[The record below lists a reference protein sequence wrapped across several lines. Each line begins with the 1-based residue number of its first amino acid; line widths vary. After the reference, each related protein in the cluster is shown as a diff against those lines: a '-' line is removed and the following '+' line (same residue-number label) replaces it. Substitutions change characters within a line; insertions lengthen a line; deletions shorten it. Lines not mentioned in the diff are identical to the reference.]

1 MRGDKDRMEAKL
13 AKALK
18 DGQAKVRETETA
30 QHALQ
35 TNPTPT
41 PAPTLNPNQAR
52 ETETAQHALQTN
64 PTPTPTPTL
73 NPNQARET
81 ETAQHALQ
89 TNPTPTP
96 TPTLNPNQA
105 RETETA
111 QHALQMLTDDFVT
124 HEATL
129 RRTKLQLEQYETDPA
144 TNGTDLATA
153 HAALRGAEAR
163 EAALGVAARVLGRE
177 LRTHDEVV
185 ISRLE
190 EQSCEVAEMQARCT
204 QMHPDAIRC
213 TQMHPDTPRLQREEE
228 EGTAP
233 LDVTWSSPL
242 PGEIQSDAAGGGAPR
257 RPLHRTARPD
267 RGHALSHPR
276 AGPRGGGGAAGGE
289 RPATLEAGR
298 RQ

>member
-1 MRGDKDRMEAKL
+1 MAGMRGDKDRMEAKL

-18 DGQAKVRETETA
+18 DGQAKV
-30 QHALQ
+30 
-35 TNPTPT
+35 
-41 PAPTLNPNQAR
+41 R

-233 LDVTWSSPL
+233 
-242 PGEIQSDAAGGGAPR
+242 
-257 RPLHRTARPD
+257 
-267 RGHALSHPR
+267 
-276 AGPRGGGGAAGGE
+276 
-289 RPATLEAGR
+289 
-298 RQ
+298 